1 MKDQKNIERLFQE
14 KFKDFEATPPQD
26 SWNAIASRLNE
37 KKKKKRVI
45 PFWFQLS
52 GIAASFVIIGTLIWN
67 FQSEENTSPFNS
79 NQTVVGVENDN
90 NESPNSNLNSEGN
103 SISNTNT
110 NNQNASVEENTNTSE
125 SKNSKFDTDLI
136 HSKKSNTRVV
146 SNENKNIRSNEKNN
160 KTSRSIISD
169 SKKNKT
175 RINHNINNI
184 KESNSII
191 VANSKKSKAKRNK
204 SVNET
209 LISNNDVLFSK
220 DENNNI
226 NNWVGSKNSKNKS
239 NQNEKINTDKIDS
252 FFDKNQTDTNYVNT
266 INDAE
271 KKSTDTTNV
280 IVASS
285 ESVIINDS
293 TLVAAI
299 SPEINPLEELL
310 KEKEAGKNEDEKEKE
325 KEKRSR
331 WAVSTNASPVY
342 FNSIAEGSSLD
353 SRFDANQKEYNNT
366 LSYGV
371 GINYAI
377 NDKLTIKTGVNNLS
391 LDYNTNDITF
401 YQDVSA
407 KPIENLNTNSMGKMI
422 SVESKLVDN
431 GTYVSISGNPLRKF
445 DGAINQ
451 QISFIEV
458 PLELGYKILD
468 RKFGIEIIGGLS
480 TLILNNNSV
489 SLVTNGQ
496 EMTIGKANNLNNIHF
511 SSNVGLGF
519 KYNFW
524 KSFNANFQ
532 PMFKYQI
539 NTFNEN
545 SGDFKPYFIG
555 LYTGVSFSF

>member
-52 GIAASFVIIGTLIWN
+52 GIAASLVIIGTLIWN
-67 FQSEENTSPFNS
+67 FQSKENTSPFNS
-79 NQTVVGVENDN
+79 NQTVVGVENEN
-90 NESPNSNLNSEGN
+90 NESPNSKLNFEEN
-103 SISNTNT
+103 SISNKNT
-110 NNQNASVEENTNTSE
+110 NNQNASAEENTNTSE

-136 HSKKSNTRVV
+136 HSKESNTRVV
-146 SNENKNIRSNEKNN
+146 SNENKKVRSNEKNN
-160 KTSRSIISD
+160 KTNRSIISD

-175 RINHNINNI
+175 RINQNINNI

-204 SVNET
+204 STNET

-226 NNWVGSKNSKNKS
+226 NNWVESKNSKNKS
-239 NQNEKINTDKIDS
+239 NQNGKINTDKIDS

-266 INDAE
+266 INDTE

-285 ESVIINDS
+285 ESVINNDS

-325 KEKRSR
+325 KKSR

-342 FNSIAEGSSLD
+342 FNSLAQGSSI
-353 SRFDANQKEYNNT
+353 DADFSTNQKSFNNT
-366 LSYGV
+366 VSYGLGV
-371 GINYAI
+371 NYSINK
-377 NDKLTIKTGVNNLS
+377 KLSIKTGINS
-391 LDYNTNDITF
+391 LKIDYNTNDIAF
-401 YQDVSA
+401 YQTSTA
-407 KPIENLNTNSMGKMI
+407 KPLDNLVVNKMGQMI
-422 SVESKLVDN
+422 NVESKLEDN
-431 GTYVSISGNPLRKF
+431 GNYISTSGSPLIKY
-445 DGAINQ
+445 DGALNQ
-451 QISFIEV
+451 VIGFIEV
-458 PLELGYKILD
+458 PVELSYKVID
-468 RKFGIEIIGGLS
+468 NNKFDIEVVGGMS
-480 TLILNNNSV
+480 TLFLSDNSV
-489 SLVTNGQ
+489 SIVSNGQ

-519 KYNFW
+519 KYSFW
-524 KSFNANFQ
+524 KNFDANFQ

-539 NTFNEN
+539 NTFSEN